1 MIVAV
6 LNTNVLASG
15 FAGLARRDSTPGELL
30 RRWRAGGF
38 LLVVSDPILQ
48 KLARTFRNPYFA
60 SRSSATEI
68 EAAMVELRA
77 DALLQSL
84 TTHVAGEATH
94 AQDDQ
99 ILATALSAQ
108 APYLVTG
115 DKPLLVRGH
124 YQWTRLL
131 SPREFLSVLE
141 NEALSWQ

>member
-1 MIVAV
+1 
-6 LNTNVLASG
+6 
-15 FAGLARRDSTPGELL
+15 
-30 RRWRAGGF
+30 
-38 LLVVSDPILQ
+38 
-48 KLARTFRNPYFA
+48 
-60 SRSSATEI
+60 
-68 EAAMVELRA
+68 MVELRA